1 MNELAPTVEHNSLT
15 KVINETGVEFD
26 TAEMIQK
33 KFSEFYEQAEKLKKE
48 GLGIKV
54 TDISQKDEMKSAREI
69 RLEIKEIR
77 VQAEKARKLL
87 KEDSNRYGK
96 AVQAAYNLIE
106 AECEPTEKYL
116 ELQEKF
122 AEVQAAKE
130 KAELKAARE
139 KECQE
144 FSGFMPTD
152 MDLSNMPKESYE
164 IFLSGLKATKADFI
178 EKSKK
183 EAEARL
189 EQERLAKEKAEQ
201 ERIANEKIKAEKEK
215 AEKELKAKQA
225 ELEKQKAKAAAD
237 KKKADE
243 ALAKAK
249 AEKEALER
257 KAEKEKADRIAKEN
271 AEKARLA
278 KIEADRLAEK
288 AETERR
294 AAEAPD
300 LEKLSVFAQ
309 KILLLVE
316 EAKNIKLSTKSAD
329 DTLNAMVKNLN
340 IAAEKGINNER

>member
-1 MNELAPTVEHNSLT
+1 MNELAPIVEHNSLT
-15 KVINETGVEFD
+15 KVINETGVELD
-26 TAEMIQK
+26 TADMIQG
-33 KFSEFYEQAEKLKKE
+33 KFSELYEQAEKLKKE
-48 GLGIKV
+48 GLEIKV
-54 TDISQKDEMKSAREI
+54 TDISQKEQMKSAREI
-69 RLEIKEIR
+69 RLELKEIR
-77 VQAEKARKLL
+77 VQADKARKLL
-87 KEDSNRYGK
+87 KEDSLRYGK

-144 FSGFMPTD
+144 FSEFMPPD

-164 IFLSGLKATKADFI
+164 IFLSGLKTKKAEKIEAD
-178 EKSKK
+178 KK
-183 EAEARL
+183 A
-189 EQERLAKEKAEQ
+189 EQERQEQERIAKEKAEQ
-201 ERIANEKIKAEKEK
+201 ERIANEKIKADKEK

-225 ELEKQKAKAAAD
+225 ELEKQKAKAAAE

-243 ALAKAK
+243 TLAKAK

-257 KAEKEKADRIAKEN
+257 KAEKEKQERLAKEK

-278 KIEADRLAEK
+278 KIEADKKEAERK
-288 AETERR
+288 

-300 LEKLSVFAQ
+300 MEKLEIFAK
-309 KILLLVE
+309 KIQALIE
-316 EAKNIKLSTKSAD
+316 ESKSIQLSTKSAE
-329 DTLNAMVKNLN
+329 TIYEAMIYNLN
-340 IAAEKGINNER
+340 LAAIGVKNNER

>member
-1 MNELAPTVEHNSLT
+1 MNELAPIVEHDSLM
-15 KVINETGVEFD
+15 KVINETGVELD
-26 TAEMIQK
+26 TADMIQK
-33 KFSEFYEQAEKLKKE
+33 KFSELYEQAEKLKKE
-48 GLGIKV
+48 GLEIKV
-54 TDISQKDEMKSAREI
+54 TDISQKDAMKSAREI
-69 RLEIKEIR
+69 RLEMKDIR
-77 VQAEKARKLL
+77 VQAKKEKERL
-87 KEDSNRYGK
+87 KEDSLRYGK

-106 AECEPTEKYL
+106 SECEPTEKYL

-144 FSGFMPTD
+144 FFEFMPTD

-164 IFLSGLKATKADFI
+164 IFLSGLKAKKADKI
-178 EKSKK
+178 EADRK
-183 EAEARL
+183 AEETRL
-189 EQERLAKEKAEQ
+189 ENERLAKEKAEQ
-201 ERIANEKIKAEKEK
+201 ERIANEKIKADKEK

-225 ELEKQKAKAAAD
+225 E
-237 KKKADE
+237 
-243 ALAKAK
+243 LAKAK

-257 KAEKEKADRIAKEN
+257 KAEKEKADRIAKEK

-288 AETERR
+288 AEQERK

-300 LEKLSVFAQ
+300 LEKLSMFAQ

-329 DTLNAMVKNLN
+329 DILNAMVKNLN

>member
-1 MNELAPTVEHNSLT
+1 MNNELAPIENSLI
-15 KVINETGVEFD
+15 KVINETGVELD
-26 TAEMIQK
+26 TADMILK
-33 KFSEFYEQAEKLKKE
+33 KFSEFFDQSEKLKKE
-48 GLGIKV
+48 GLLIQV
-54 TDISQKDEMKSAREI
+54 TNISQKEQMKSAREI
-69 RLEIKEIR
+69 RLELKEIR
-77 VQAEKARKLL
+77 VQADKIRKLL

-106 AECEPTEKYL
+106 SECEPTEKYL

-144 FSGFMPTD
+144 FFEFMPTD

-164 IFLSGLKATKADFI
+164 IFLSGLK
-178 EKSKK
+178 SKK
-183 EAEARL
+183 TEKIETDRKAEETRL
-189 EQERLAKEKAEQ
+189 ENERLAKEKAEQ
-201 ERIANEKIKAEKEK
+201 ERIANEKIKADKEK

-243 ALAKAK
+243 ELAKAK

-257 KAEKEKADRIAKEN
+257 KAEKEKADRIAKEK
-271 AEKARLA
+271 AETARLA
-278 KIEADRLAEK
+278 KIETDRLAEK
-288 AETERR
+288 AEAERK

-300 LEKLSVFAQ
+300 LEKISVFAQ

-329 DTLNAMVKNLN
+329 DILNAMVKNLN

>member
-201 ERIANEKIKAEKEK
+201 ERIAKAEKEK

>member
-1 MNELAPTVEHNSLT
+1 MNNELAPIENSLI
-15 KVINETGVEFD
+15 KVINETGVELD
-26 TAEMIQK
+26 TAEMIQR

-48 GLGIKV
+48 ALGIKV
-54 TDISQKDEMKSAREI
+54 TDISQKELMKKAREI
-69 RLEIKEIR
+69 RLEVKDVR
-77 VQAEKARKLL
+77 VQADKVRKHL
-87 KEDSNRYGK
+87 KEDSNLYGK
-96 AVQAAYNLIE
+96 AVQASYNFIGLE
-106 AECEPTEKYL
+106 LCQPTEEYL

-144 FSGFMPTD
+144 FSEFMPPD
-152 MDLSNMPKESYE
+152 MDLSNMPKDSYD
-164 IFLSGLKATKADFI
+164 IFLSGLK
-178 EKSKK
+178 SKK
-183 EAEARL
+183 AEKIEADKKAEQERL
-189 EQERLAKEKAEQ
+189 EQERLAKEKAEK
-201 ERIANEKIKAEKEK
+201 ERIANEKIKADKEK

-243 ALAKAK
+243 ALAKAN

-257 KAEKEKADRIAKEN
+257 KAEKERQERLAKEQ

-278 KIEADRLAEK
+278 KIEQEK
-288 AETERR
+288 AEAERK

-300 LEKLSVFAQ
+300 LEKISVFAQ

-329 DTLNAMVKNLN
+329 DILNAMVKNLN

>member
-144 FSGFMPTD
+144 FSGFMPAD

-164 IFLSGLKATKADFI
+164 IFLSGLKAKKADKI
-178 EKSKK
+178 EADRK
-183 EAEARL
+183 AELERQ

-201 ERIANEKIKAEKEK
+201 ERIANEKIKADKEK

-225 ELEKQKAKAAAD
+225 ELEKAKAKAAAE

-243 ALAKAK
+243 EIAKAK

-257 KAEKEKADRIAKEN
+257 KAAKEKADRIAKEN

-278 KIEADRLAEK
+278 KIESDRLAEK
-288 AETERR
+288 VEAERK

-300 LEKLSVFAQ
+300 MDKLEIFAQ
-309 KILLLVE
+309 KILLLIE
-316 EAKNIKLSTKSAD
+316 ESKKIQLFTKSAE
-329 DTLNAMVKNLN
+329 TIYEAMIYNLN
-340 IAAEKGINNER
+340 LAAIGVKNNER

>member
-164 IFLSGLKATKADFI
+164 IFLIKRKQKKVKEKRLKKNSKQNKQNL
-178 EKSKK
+178 KSKK
-183 EAEARL
+183 PRQQPTRKKPMKHLRRL
-189 EQERLAKEKAEQ
+189 RL
-201 ERIANEKIKAEKEK
+201 
-215 AEKELKAKQA
+215 
-225 ELEKQKAKAAAD
+225 
-237 KKKADE
+237 KKK
-243 ALAKAK
+243 L
-249 AEKEALER
+249 
-257 KAEKEKADRIAKEN
+257 
-271 AEKARLA
+271 
-278 KIEADRLAEK
+278 
-288 AETERR
+288 
-294 AAEAPD
+294 
-300 LEKLSVFAQ
+300 
-309 KILLLVE
+309 
-316 EAKNIKLSTKSAD
+316 
-329 DTLNAMVKNLN
+329 
-340 IAAEKGINNER
+340 